1 MRMKITFLL
10 LMLLLLPITAHA
22 ADYNSYAIVKDDGTL
37 RVQGRTIWLYGI
49 RIPPTYESC
58 LTFMRPP
65 RCGPRA
71 ILMLELKIDP
81 YFVHCHEMSRNADRS
96 INARCTS
103 QGEDLSAYMLEN
115 GWAVALPNAPPEYKT
130 LEKSA
135 RAKYLGIWRLLP
147 GDMIINSPT
156 RKK

>member
-1 MRMKITFLL
+1 MRSKTAFLL
-10 LMLLLLPITAHA
+10 IVLLLLPVVIYA
-22 ADYNSYAIVKDDGTL
+22 ADYNSYAIVKDNGSL

-58 LTFMRPP
+58 LTFLRPP

-71 ILMLELKIDP
+71 VLMLELKIDP
-81 YFVHCHEMSRNADRS
+81 YFVHCHEISRNSDGS

-103 QGEDLSAYMLEN
+103 QGEDLSAYMLKN
-115 GWAVALPNAPPEYKT
+115 GWAVALPSAPPEYEA

-135 RAKYLGIWRLLP
+135 RAHYLGIWKLLP
-147 GDMIINSPT
+147 GDMLVRPPA
-156 RKK
+156 KKE

>member
-1 MRMKITFLL
+1 MRMKRIFLL
-10 LMLLLLPITAHA
+10 IILFSLPITAQA
-22 ADYNSYAIVKDDGTL
+22 SDYNSYAIVKDDGSL

-58 LTFMRPP
+58 LTFLRPP

-71 ILMLELKIDP
+71 VLMLELKIDP
-81 YFVHCHEMSRNADRS
+81 YFVHCHEISRNTDGS

-103 QGEDLSAYMLEN
+103 QGEDLSAYMLKN
-115 GWAVALPNAPPEYKT
+115 GWAVALPNAPAGYQA

-135 RAKYLGIWRLLP
+135 RAHYLGIWKLLP
-147 GDMIINSPT
+147 GDMLVHPPA
-156 RKK
+156 KKE